1 MARPLHMLGEN
12 TMARPKG
19 KMILKEFDQ
28 PLSLYTKTRELIKED
43 RLTLEMLAQAT
54 GVPFYWLKKFSA
66 GEIPNPAVNRIQ
78 YLYEFLSK
86 SKIL

>member
-1 MARPLHMLGEN
+1 MPRP
-12 TMARPKG
+12 TG
-19 KMILKEFDQ
+19 KMTLKSFDQ

-43 RLTLEMLAQAT
+43 KLTLEMIGQAT
-54 GVPFYWLKKFSA
+54 GVPYYWLTKFSA

-86 SKIL
+86 SKIV

>member
-1 MARPLHMLGEN
+1 MPRQP
-12 TMARPKG
+12 G
-19 KMILKEFDQ
+19 KMILQEYDLPQ
-28 PLSLYTKTRELIKED
+28 SLYNNTRHLIKED
-43 RLTLEMLAQAT
+43 KRPLKMISQAT

-86 SKIL
+86 CKIC